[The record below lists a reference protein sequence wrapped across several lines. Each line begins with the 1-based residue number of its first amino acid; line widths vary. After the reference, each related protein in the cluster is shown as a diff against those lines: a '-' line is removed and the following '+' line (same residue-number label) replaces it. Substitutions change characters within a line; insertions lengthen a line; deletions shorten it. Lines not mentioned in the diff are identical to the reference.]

1 MKHPFHGKRLSEVNT
16 KEVHT
21 LCSTDFISYT
31 NWLMQV
37 RLDYLITEGFIEVVQ
52 KGEEDPVFNWMQE
65 DGSWVEFS
73 EIQIENSILTEVLFE
88 LGRYV

>member
-1 MKHPFHGKRLSEVNT
+1 MKHPFHGKRLSEVKI

-21 LCSTDFISYT
+21 LCPSDFISYT

-37 RLDYLITEGFIEVVQ
+37 RLDYLITEGFVEVVQ
-52 KGEEDPVFNWMQE
+52 EEEEDPIFNWMQE

-73 EIQIENSILTEVLFE
+73 EIEIENSILSEVLLN

>member
-1 MKHPFHGKRLSEVNT
+1 MKHPFHGKRLSEVMI

-21 LCSTDFISYT
+21 LCSADFISYT

-37 RLDYLITEGFIEVVQ
+37 RLDYLITEGFVEVVQ
-52 KGEEDPVFNWMQE
+52 EEEEDPIFNWMQE
-65 DGSWVEFS
+65 DGLWVEFS
-73 EIQIENSILTEVLFE
+73 EIEIENSILSEVLLS